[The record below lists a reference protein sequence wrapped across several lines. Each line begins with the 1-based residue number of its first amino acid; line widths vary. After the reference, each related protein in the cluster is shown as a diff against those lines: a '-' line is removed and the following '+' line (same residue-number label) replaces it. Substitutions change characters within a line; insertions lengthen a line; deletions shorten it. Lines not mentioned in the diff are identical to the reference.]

1 MFILLIVVGSI
12 KILLTKFTNEKSNRI
27 VTVVSV
33 VLSILLV
40 LFFAITR
47 EVYALVVVFLLL
59 VIKGILVLR
68 Y

>member
-1 MFILLIVVGSI
+1 FILLIVVGSI
-12 KILLTKFTNEKSNRI
+12 KVLLTKFTNEKCNRI
-27 VTVVSV
+27 VTAFSM